1 MQQVLRL
8 RWSNTAYAD
17 YPPLADRRS
26 YRDRQAADQLA
37 AYDVESMLQL
47 AGLITHPGIASFYL
61 PIEDGEVIEQD
72 VLARGIAYILAQHAA
87 DHTVLVA
94 CGAGISRSTTF
105 AIAALKAA
113 EDRSLRDA
121 ARIVRQVHPQG
132 MPHHALWSSLC
143 AYYQEP
149 VPYLELLRIPE
160 DQERG

>member
-1 MQQVLRL
+1 MQIIRSWLIVG
-8 RWSNTAYAD
+8 
-17 YPPLADRRS
+17 S

-37 AYDVESMLQL
+37 AYGVESMLQL

-87 DHTVLVA
+87 GRTVLVA

-113 EDRSLRDA
+113 EGRSLRDA